1 MDYSIKYGNNSLEV
15 RLGGLV
21 LIRATDTTDGHY
33 KEVGQAGELSNK
45 ITFYRTEADGNWT
58 LYEDITMT
66 FVIKG
71 VAQNG

>member
-1 MDYSIKYGNNSLEV
+1 M
-15 RLGGLV
+15 
-21 LIRATDTTDGHY
+21 
-33 KEVGQAGELSNK
+33 EVGQAGELSNK